1 MAEKTAFDEL
11 REVTRVN
18 LPKEFKDLYDLSEEV
33 THFANR
39 CYLDATLNRFNQ
51 AIRAASRL
59 NKRAQERYE
68 DGMITGDEYTLIL
81 GLTGEILYEDLPA
94 RIRSGLVKECSCKIR
109 D

>member
-18 LPKEFKDLYDLSEEV
+18 LPKEFEGLYDLSEEA

-51 AIRAASRL
+51 ATRAASRL
-59 NKRAQERYE
+59 NRSARERYE
-68 DGMITGDEYTLIL
+68 DGMITGEEYLQITR
-81 GLTGEILYEDLPA
+81 LTEEIVYGELPA
-94 RIRSGLVKECSCKIR
+94 RIRSGLVSQCSCKIR